1 MRSRHHLSMKQ
12 IVEPPKSIGLIQVF
26 TGNGKGK
33 TTAALGTAI
42 RAIARGWRVAFV
54 YFDKGGNH
62 YAERDF
68 FDKYLPAPRSSSAAE
83 SEGGSHLVS
92 VYATGLDRI
101 DPVTNKFRFG
111 VTDEDRAEGERGL
124 GIVSDLF
131 ETGEYQLIVLD
142 EINSTVDLGILDVD
156 RVVDVIKQKPADLEL
171 ILTGRNCPQAFIDLA
186 DLVSDVQLVKH
197 YFYKGVPARDGLDF

>member
-1 MRSRHHLSMKQ
+1 MTQ
-12 IVEPPKSIGLIQVF
+12 IVEPPKSKGLIQVF

-54 YFDKGGNH
+54 YFDKGGDH
-62 YAERDF
+62 YAERDI
-68 FDKYLPAPRSSSAAE
+68 LT
-83 SEGGSHLVS
+83 SHFSPLVS
-92 VYATGLDRI
+92 IFPTGLDRI
-101 DPVTNKFRFG
+101 DPNTGKFRFG

-124 GIVSDLF
+124 GIVADLF
-131 ETGEYQLIVLD
+131 EKGAHQLIVLD
-142 EINSTVDLGILDVD
+142 EINSTADLGIVD
-156 RVVDVIKQKPADLEL
+156 TNRVADIIKQKPADLEL

-197 YFYKGVPARDGLDF
+197 YFYKGVQARDGLDF